1 MTTTRTTAGTDYF
14 CSLCGKQKG
23 DAKDWLLGF
32 EGMKQKSV
40 VMKYAITLLGKWDE
54 GRASE
59 PNAVHFCSITCQDQY
74 LSRNYGDETWAA

>member
-1 MTTTRTTAGTDYF
+1 MTTSCTTAGTEYF
-14 CSLCGKQKG
+14 CSFCGKRKG

-40 VMKYAITLLGKWDE
+40 VMKYTINLLRKWDE

-59 PNAVHFCSITCQDQY
+59 PNAVHFCSIACQDQY
-74 LSRNYGDETWAA
+74 LSRNYGDDTWAA